1 MASCDVQ
8 ATPSDDN
15 IEEEDTAE
23 AETQTESVNKFEART
38 IKNGT
43 VPQPTKIPG
52 PVRLDNTGS
61 YIHTSTRKYTSLMK
75 SLQTKSEHDESF
87 SSTSTLVNTAEDSG
101 IQMDCS
107 TVENDASLEIL
118 CQPSSST
125 PRLQRSTDTIVTSG
139 SLQELE
145 EAEQQTLRVLQRAV
159 AEMEAD
165 VALHAELLE
174 EQMKLELEN
183 QKKLQIEEAVL
194 EEFKKTLLLETVQ
207 EQKQQ
212 QQEQQQEQQQPDH
225 KLELEL
231 ELQVEQQTTERSA
244 QSQPLDLCPSIPAR
258 AGVRE
263 RKHVRV
269 EQLLE
274 AEHDIELLHK
284 LLQMDDGEQVLL
296 DDLNDALAQ
305 PNNNN
310 DKLCL
315 PELNAGKDMEDLERY
330 ATDSAAAELNR
341 KHMSFLHSLLHIIC
355 GKGIRKLSYPILF
368 CGMAVGLIYYFR
380 KD

>member
-15 IEEEDTAE
+15 IEEDTAE

-38 IKNGT
+38 TKNGT

-75 SLQTKSEHDESF
+75 SLQTKGEHDDSF

-107 TVENDASLEIL
+107 TVETDEMNAYSDIP

-125 PRLQRSTDTIVTSG
+125 PRLQRSTDTVAISG

-183 QKKLQIEEAVL
+183 QQKLQFEEDVQQ
-194 EEFKKTLLLETVQ
+194 EFKKTLLPETVE

-212 QQEQQQEQQQPDH
+212 QQPDH
-225 KLELEL
+225 KQLK
-231 ELQVEQQTTERSA
+231 LQPEQQT
-244 QSQPLDLCPSIPAR
+244 PSIHAR

-284 LLQMDDGEQVLL
+284 LLQVDEGEQLAHGE
-296 DDLNDALAQ
+296 LNNALAQ
-305 PNNNN
+305 PSE
-310 DKLCL
+310 KLCL
-315 PELNAGKDMEDLERY
+315 PDLNAGKDMEDLDRC
-330 ATDSAAAELNR
+330 ATDSAAAEFNR
-341 KHMSFLHSLLHIIC
+341 KHISLLHSLLHIIC